1 MKKQVKQILYAHP
14 YDMGGMPI
22 RQPFPT
28 NRVDQIGPFIL
39 LHHLNVKVPTH
50 IPPRQAGVGPHP
62 HRGFS
67 PVSFIFQGGVHHR
80 DSRGNNSVIEAGGTQ
95 WMNAGMGIIHSERP
109 PENIHELGG
118 VQELIQ
124 LWINTPAKFKMQ
136 EPKYFPLAKENTPV
150 FKTTS
155 DDAELYII
163 SGELKGIKGPIPSQ
177 SPLNAATLY
186 MKAGAKIDL
195 QVPMNHHS
203 LIYILSGNIKLDG
216 FGMVEP
222 LNAVEFE
229 MDGTDIHIE
238 ALEEARILFL
248 TGEEIPEKKVAQG
261 PFVMNSE
268 TEIMEAYRDY
278 QMGKMG
284 ILIEE

>member
-28 NRVDQIGPFIL
+28 NKVDQIGPFIL
-39 LHHLNVKVPTH
+39 LHHLNVRVPTH

-136 EPKYFPLAKENTPV
+136 EPKYFPLSKENTPV
-150 FKTTS
+150 FKTTL

-195 QVPMNHHS
+195 QVPENHHS

-216 FGMVEP
+216 FGRVEP
-222 LNAVEFE
+222 LNAVNFE

-248 TGEEIPEKKVAQG
+248 TGEEILEKKVAQG

-284 ILIEE
+284 VLIEE